1 MKRKYKKVRRK
12 YDVDRTVIF
21 LNNRKYKPKPIP
33 EVGKR
38 YHCFDDGKITFS
50 RHFIIKV
57 DEVLGFMQFK
67 KKYPEMFKQY
77 IEEVKSCYW
86 LYKRSSDKFVV
97 TFEGENDKPGVYVR
111 TKDGGWFGIGDWWN
125 SARLDVTGQIWKSL
139 IQDID
144 LFDYTDEEKKQLI
157 EENTINGS
165 D

>member
-1 MKRKYKKVRRK
+1 MKRNRRK
-12 YDVDRTVIF
+12 KKQQYNVDRTFIF
-21 LNNRKYKPKPIP
+21 LNDRKYRPKPIP

-67 KKYPEMFKQY
+67 KKYPEM
-77 IEEVKSCYW
+77 VKRYLEAVTSCYW
-86 LYKRSSDKFVV
+86 LYTKSSDKFVI
-97 TFEGENDKPGVYVR
+97 TFKGENDELGVYVR

-125 SARLDVTGQIWKSL
+125 SARLDVTGQIWESL

-144 LFDYTDEEKKQLI
+144 LFDYSEEEKKQLI
-157 EENTINGS
+157 EEGNI
-165 D
+165 